1 MAVLKLAKQH
11 SARPQSTPATA
22 RPTASMYLNSSLGRC
37 SIERLGPPNPSC
49 PARVPLPKP
58 YEGAERRR
66 EVVWSPKVD
75 LVPPTPPDIA
85 PGHPRNDGG
94 PRRTIAIVSTDLFQS
109 EFDRPVWKYGRKDLD
124 DPHKILADDVSPVSL
139 HSTGADRALH

>member
-1 MAVLKLAKQH
+1 M
-11 SARPQSTPATA
+11 
-22 RPTASMYLNSSLGRC
+22 
-37 SIERLGPPNPSC
+37 
-49 PARVPLPKP
+49 PLPKP

-94 PRRTIAIVSTDLFQS
+94 PSPDSRDSSTDLFQS
-109 EFDRPVWKYGRKDLD
+109 EFDRPVWKYEGPRLGRPAQDL
-124 DPHKILADDVSPVSL
+124 
-139 HSTGADRALH
+139 G